1 MVLVVG
7 FCAVFACEFP
17 NHLGSAGVFGGELCV
32 ERSVFFSLAIMSGTF
47 VTLTHLGQII
57 HFAIDDNPTIFCRRM
72 FGDFRHGNFGA
83 IALCHDA
90 RCSLYLD
97 VYISLNVV
105 LGNGIEPP
113 YGLGVNELVGSG
125 C

>member
-1 MVLVVG
+1 MPSLPANFQIISGPPGCSGANCVLKDQS
-7 FCAVFACEFP
+7 F
-17 NHLGSAGVFGGELCV
+17 
-32 ERSVFFSLAIMSGTF
+32 FFSLAIMSGTF

-90 RCSLYLD
+90 RCSLYILM
-97 VYISLNVV
+97 YIYLSTSF
-105 LGNGIEPP
+105 
-113 YGLGVNELVGSG
+113 LVMV
-125 C
+125 